1 MTLSFGSLVVDSPEG
16 AVSSDEAGEV
26 EEDVDE
32 FSELSDAG
40 VELLVVDGVDCD
52 DVESPAPPPDCVS
65 EFPPPVQPESKSA
78 SAAAAIVAA
87 KFLFLIFFPFL

>member
-1 MTLSFGSLVVDSPEG
+1 MPLSFGSFVEDSSEG
-16 AVSSDEAGEV
+16 TVLSGEA

-40 VELLVVDGVDCD
+40 VELVVEDGVDCD
-52 DVESPAPPPDCVS
+52 DVESFAPLPDCVS
-65 EFPPPVQPESKSA
+65 EFPLRTQPESKSA
-78 SAAAAIVAA
+78 SAAAVIVAA